1 VESDQ
6 TLRFAQD
13 IALLRGL
20 GRTMRR
26 RIEEREN
33 GLRAVLIADDE
44 PLMRALIAAAL
55 SPETYELL
63 EAGTGADALD
73 LARLQHPSLVILDRQ
88 MPALDGCTVCAAI
101 KTDAELRDILVIM
114 VTGSSSDEADA
125 RTAGADAYLSKP
137 FSPVEL
143 LATIYGLLGD

>member
-13 IALLRGL
+13 VAQLRGL

-26 RIEEREN
+26 RIEERQN

-44 PLMRALIAAAL
+44 ALMRALVAATL

-63 EAGTGADALD
+63 EAATGTEALESARTHHPN
-73 LARLQHPSLVILDRQ
+73 LAILDRR
-88 MPALDGCTVCAAI
+88 MPEQDGIAVCAAI
-101 KTDAELRDILVIM
+101 KADPELRDIQVIM
-114 VTGSSSDEADA
+114 VTGSPTDEAEA
-125 RTAGADAYLSKP
+125 RAAGADAYLSKP

>member
-13 IALLRGL
+13 VAQLRGL

-26 RIEEREN
+26 RIEERQN

-44 PLMRALIAAAL
+44 ALMRALVAATL

-63 EAGTGADALD
+63 EAATGTAALESARSHHPN
-73 LARLQHPSLVILDRQ
+73 LAILDRR
-88 MPALDGCTVCAAI
+88 MPEQDGIAVCAAI
-101 KTDAELRDILVIM
+101 KADPELRDIQVIM
-114 VTGSSSDEADA
+114 VTGSPTDEAEA
-125 RTAGADAYLSKP
+125 RAAGADAYLSKP